1 MSLEVSGMGLAGRVV
16 ERSGKLPHISYKWD
30 AETDILTGSI
40 KSGRKKAG
48 GLTGSVELEGSDG
61 SFILL
66 DVSGG
71 GICSVEVVV
80 WPDVRTAPLAAPTQ
94 VEDSDVQLPGRR
106 SQPSVAAVEVD
117 TALTNETNA
126 AESVFHVR
134 LGPARRA
141 KAVRVADGLL
151 VEVDERDELAGLW
164 LLDVPPF
171 PADEP
176 VV

>member
-1 MSLEVSGMGLAGRVV
+1 MSLTGRVV
-16 ERSGKLPHISYKWD
+16 ERTGRIPHISYKWD
-30 AETDILTGSI
+30 AETDILTGAI
-40 KSGRKKAG
+40 KSSRKKAG

-66 DVSGG
+66 DVAGG
-71 GICSVEVVV
+71 AICGVEVVV
-80 WPDVRTAPLAAPTQ
+80 WPDVRTASLSVPAQ
-94 VEDSDVQLPGRR
+94 VEEGDVVLPTRR

-117 TALTNETNA
+117 TPLAIETNA
-126 AESVFHVR
+126 SESVFHVR
-134 LGPARRA
+134 LGPSRRA

-151 VEVDERDELAGLW
+151 VEVDEQEELAGLW

-176 VV
+176 VA

>member
-1 MSLEVSGMGLAGRVV
+1 MGLAGRVV
-16 ERSGKLPHISYKWD
+16 ERTGRVPHISYKWD
-30 AETDILTGSI
+30 AETDILTGAI
-40 KSGRKKAG
+40 KSSRKKPG

-66 DVSGG
+66 DVAGG
-71 GICSVEVVV
+71 AICGVEVVV
-80 WPDVRTAPLAAPTQ
+80 WPDVRTATLSVPAKVDDGDVMLPT
-94 VEDSDVQLPGRR
+94 RR

-117 TALTNETNA
+117 TALAIDTNA

-134 LGPARRA
+134 LGPQR
-141 KAVRVADGLL
+141 KATTVRVADGLL
-151 VEVDERDELAGLW
+151 VDLDEQEELAGLW

-176 VV
+176 VA